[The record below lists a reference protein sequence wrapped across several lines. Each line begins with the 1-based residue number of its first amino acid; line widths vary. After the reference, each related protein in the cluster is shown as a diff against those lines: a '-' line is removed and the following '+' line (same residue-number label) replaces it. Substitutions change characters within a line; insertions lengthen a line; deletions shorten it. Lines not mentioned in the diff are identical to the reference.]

1 MNENLNSNTRNLPIQ
16 KSDPMR
22 GVSASLAAS
31 LPHAPL
37 PRTALIRRAEVERL
51 TALSRSRLY
60 VLMATGDFPRPVS
73 LGAKSVAWC
82 EVEVYDW
89 IAARIADRAL
99 AA

>member
-1 MNENLNSNTRNLPIQ
+1 MKNN
-16 KSDPMR
+16 
-22 GVSASLAAS
+22 ASLGVFTPKSAA
-31 LPHAPL
+31 PPTTAPYIQTL
-37 PRTALIRRAEVERL
+37 HTALIHHKATALIRRKEVERL
-51 TALSRSRLY
+51 IALSRSRLY

-82 EVEVYDW
+82 EVEVHDW